1 MRLIKSGFHPKMS
14 KDNFI
19 HLKRKAYS
27 KEFCHALIGFFDLN
41 TTLHT
46 DGISGNGVYHNIK
59 KDKEIC
65 LDLSNDWLEIK
76 TPLLECINE
85 YKKIY
90 PGIDSSLPKWS
101 LDSSCQLMRYE
112 PGDAYWAE
120 HCEDDTIK
128 FGRAKRIFAWMA
140 YLNNIDEGGG
150 TRFTHQKFTTKPREG
165 NLYIW
170 PAGWTHLHKGMV
182 APKESKYILTG
193 WFSYAND

>member
-65 LDLSNDWLEIK
+65 LDLSNGWSEIK

-90 PGIDSSLPKWS
+90 PGIDSSLPKWG
-101 LDSSCQLMRYE
+101 LDSSCQLMR
-112 PGDAYWAE
+112 
-120 HCEDDTIK
+120 
-128 FGRAKRIFAWMA
+128 
-140 YLNNIDEGGG
+140 
-150 TRFTHQKFTTKPREG
+150 
-165 NLYIW
+165 
-170 PAGWTHLHKGMV
+170 
-182 APKESKYILTG
+182 
-193 WFSYAND
+193 